1 VSAEGGGSGAEGG
14 GSGAEGGGSGAEGG
28 GGSGGASGG
37 GSSGSNGAGGDGG
50 AGGNGSGSPPGTPRS
65 APAAP
70 AAQGSDPAPL
80 INTEGSPG
88 LVAVADVVNSKAQPL
103 QALANLD
110 ASDPFSMDNV
120 QTVAGA
126 IQGIQDIMD
135 VGGMVTEII
144 DTGFATLTAPI
155 AALFPALPALTLG
168 ALHIG
173 LPHTHT
179 HPPSLVPPAPPIPL
193 PSLGAVLAPGC
204 VNVLIGGIPAARCGD
219 IGMAVTCGSLA
230 PPFEI
235 ATGSSNVFIG
245 GRRAARLGDLTK
257 HCQPSTEATS
267 MPSLKSVAVDM
278 AKDGLLSGLADGS
291 AAAGVYAAVQ
301 VAAEAAAMAIKALLG
316 KDPGLPPLP
325 GGLVG
330 PPLGSRVSIGGFP
343 CPGIGEFATAKMG
356 GLLKKLAKRKKK
368 GDSSDS
374 TSRENNGDTCNA
386 THPVYL
392 ITGENFDSFVDYAPG
407 TLFEWRR
414 HYTSARGKQGGP
426 IGHGWRHFYQRTLV
440 RRLHRA
446 TFTNWDGQ
454 VTEFGRFELGEDTT
468 RAGGYVLRRLAF
480 GHYRISRRNEPELEF
495 RGGEFDNQL
504 PLVRVS
510 TPRAHLDL
518 AYDRLGRLSTLTE
531 TPADAA
537 IDRRQFEL
545 VYDQHGHI
553 AQLLEVD
560 PKAPITNGASG
571 PSGAPHGMQRAA
583 YTYSDQRD
591 LTLATDSQG
600 GRWTYRYDAFHR
612 LTEQA
617 DARGYRYDYG
627 YDASGRC
634 IKASG
639 QDGLWWCKI
648 EYFPEKR
655 FTRCTEG
662 DNATWEYH
670 YDGGGTATRIVDPF
684 GGVRER
690 RVDALG
696 RMSVEVDSGGRTL
709 QWLYDAD
716 GAHFARIDRFG
727 NLFPPE
733 REMPKLPNPFARNL
747 PSTSLGWLLS
757 GRAEPSPAAMLGLDP
772 AELAAFP
779 PEVQRHAQSS
789 FRWRQSAVTPV
800 PPVPPEAPRT
810 ELDRFGRKVREEDAL
825 GRKREWHYDATGN
838 LVASVDRDGRRSTQ
852 ETASWNLLGA
862 RIDPLGNSVK
872 YEHSKLEQITA
883 IIDPLGNESRY
894 EYDRKQRL
902 VRVHRH
908 GVLREEYVYDA
919 GDHFIEKRDGQGN
932 VLFTNSVHENHFVAT
947 RALGSGGEH
956 IFDYDAKGRITQ
968 ASTEAH
974 DVRIAYGSSGLRIR
988 DLCDGQG
995 VEHAHVGNRS
1005 TTTRL
1010 FGVFEHAARFEHHAT
1025 QLSHADGST
1034 TRVEHADA
1042 GLIKRRASNG
1052 TTEVLQFNEVGQLEA
1067 SLRYRRGRFGQHDAR
1082 ATRYA
1087 YSAEGDLLEVSDSER
1102 GATRYETDAAHRL
1115 LAERTPDGR
1124 TLFYG
1129 QDSAGNL
1136 VSHPTTPRID
1146 IAPGNRLQASSHEAF
1161 QYDARNQLAARTRF
1175 VGAAREPATTRYHY
1189 DSFDMLTRIER
1200 REPEL
1205 PQWLKRLEPPNAASS
1220 ADAKTPDTDLRTWS
1234 SEYDALG
1241 RRLLTRWTTA
1251 NGLEKTRRFYWDGD
1265 RLAAELLPD
1274 AQLRI
1279 YEYATHQALVPLA
1292 FTDYASIDAPPS
1304 SGRTYHVFV
1313 NPVGIPLSIEDGEGN
1328 TVWYARRID
1337 PYGQVDVRADSKL
1350 EYNLR
1355 WPGHYFD
1362 PETGLH
1368 YNRYRYYDPKLGRY
1382 LQSDPMGHEGSPIN
1396 LYAYCPNP
1404 LVQVDVLGLDHPDR
1418 TDGADGATKKPG
1430 DVDGREGTEP
1440 PKLRGVSDATVALAA
1455 SPGSSKAHIKARK
1468 LVAKRFYKQHGKI
1481 RDASMNEGKGGIRN
1495 PSAKEAKSQLKGIDY
1510 SKPVKIGPPD
1520 KMPAQLEQWQRPGGT
1535 QGQFY
1540 AAPGTQPQALGIHD
1554 KATDWDSKPP
1564 RPVVS
1569 KVPKTYEMNKDD
1581 QPYMQSTAAPIKDT
1595 WSVEKKSY
1603 YAEGGAPQYYV
1614 PNSSSAAAADP

>member
-1 VSAEGGGSGAEGG
+1 VTQPSVEGYGSGAD
-14 GSGAEGGGSGAEGG
+14 AGG
-28 GGSGGASGG
+28 GGA
-37 GSSGSNGAGGDGG
+37 
-50 AGGNGSGSPPGTPRS
+50 GSPAGTPRS
-65 APAAP
+65 APAA
-70 AAQGSDPAPL
+70 QSSEPAPL

-88 LVAVADVVNSKAQPL
+88 LVAVADVVNSKVQPL
-103 QALANLD
+103 QHLVNLD
-110 ASDPFSMDNV
+110 VSDPFSMDNV

-135 VGGMVTEII
+135 VSGMVSEII

-168 ALHIG
+168 ALHVG

-204 VNVLIGGIPAARCGD
+204 VNVLIGGVPAARCGD

-235 ATGSSNVFIG
+235 ATGSSSVFIG
-245 GRRAARLGDLTK
+245 GRRAARVGDLTK

-278 AKDGLLSGLADGS
+278 AKGGLLSGLAEGN
-291 AAAGVYAAVQ
+291 AAAGAYAAVQ
-301 VAAEAAAMAIKALLG
+301 VAAEAAAMAVKALLG

-343 CPGIGEFATAKMG
+343 CPGIGEFATARMG
-356 GLLKKLAKRKKK
+356 GLLKKLGKRKRKD
-368 GDSSDS
+368 DSGEHGAH
-374 TSRENNGDTCNA
+374 RENNGETCNA

-446 TFTNWDGQ
+446 TFTNWDGR
-454 VTEFGRFELGEDTT
+454 VTEFGRFELGENTT

-480 GHYRISRRNEPELEF
+480 GHYRISRRGEPELEF

-504 PLVRVS
+504 PLVRISSV
-510 TPRAHLDL
+510 RAGLDL
-518 AYDRLGRLSTLTE
+518 AYDRLGRLSALME
-531 TPADAA
+531 TPADPAL
-537 IDRRQFEL
+537 DRRQFEL
-545 VYDQHGHI
+545 RYDGHGHI
-553 AQLLEVD
+553 TEVLEVD
-560 PKAPITNGASG
+560 PTAPVTNGAR
-571 PSGAPHGMQRAA
+571 GAPRGMQRAA
-583 YTYSDQRD
+583 YTYSDEHD
-591 LTLATDSQG
+591 LALATDSQG

-612 LTEQA
+612 LTAQT

-634 IKASG
+634 ISATG
-639 QDGLWWCKI
+639 QDGLWWSKI

-662 DNATWEYH
+662 ENATWEYH
-670 YDGGGTATRIVDPF
+670 YDSAGVATRIVDPF

-733 REMPKLPNPFARNL
+733 REMPRLPNPFARDI

-757 GRAEPSPAAMLGLDP
+757 GRVEPSPSALLGLDL
-772 AELAAFP
+772 AELAPFP
-779 PEVQRHAQSS
+779 PEVQPQAQSC
-789 FRWRQSAVTPV
+789 FRWRQTTQSSPV
-800 PPVPPEAPRT
+800 PPGEPRT
-810 ELDRFGRKVREEDAL
+810 ELDRFGRKVREEDTL

-838 LVASVDRDGRRSTQ
+838 LVASVDRDGRRTTQ
-852 ETASWNLLGA
+852 ETTSWNLLGA
-862 RIDPLGNSVK
+862 RTDPLGNSVK
-872 YEHSKLEQITA
+872 YEYSKLEQITA
-883 IIDPLGNESRY
+883 IIDPLANESSY

-908 GVLREEYVYDA
+908 GVLREQYVYDD

-932 VLFTNSVHENHFVAT
+932 LLFTNTAHENHFVEK
-947 RALGSGGEH
+947 RALASGGQH
-956 IFDYDAKGRITQ
+956 LFDYDAKGRITQ

-974 DVRIAYGSSGLRIR
+974 EVFIAYGASGLRVR

-995 VEHAHVGNRS
+995 VEHVHVGTRS
-1005 TTTRL
+1005 TRTRV
-1010 FGVFEHAARFEHHAT
+1010 FGAFEHSARFEHGAI

-1034 TRVEHADA
+1034 TRIEPADT
-1042 GLIKRRASNG
+1042 GLIKRRTSNG
-1052 TTEVLQFNEVGQLEA
+1052 TTEVLQFNEAGQLEA
-1067 SLRYRRGRFGQHDAR
+1067 GFRYRRGRFGPHEAR

-1087 YSAEGDLLEVSDSER
+1087 YSAEGDLLEVRDSEL

-1115 LAERTPDGR
+1115 LAEHTPDGR
-1124 TLFYG
+1124 QLFYG
-1129 QDSAGNL
+1129 QDPAGNL
-1136 VSHPTTPRID
+1136 VSHPATPHID
-1146 IAPGNRLQASSHEAF
+1146 VAAGNRLLTSSHETF
-1161 QYDARNQLAARTRF
+1161 QYDARNHLAERTRYI
-1175 VGAAREPATTRYHY
+1175 GAAREPDTTRYCY
-1189 DSFDMLTRIER
+1189 DSFDMLVRIER
-1200 REPEL
+1200 QKPDI
-1205 PQWLKRLEPPNAASS
+1205 PDWLLRLELAEAVAATP
-1220 ADAKTPDTDLRTWS
+1220 APGHDANWQTWTA
-1234 SEYDALG
+1234 EYDALG
-1241 RRLLTRWTTA
+1241 RRLLSRWTSA
-1251 NGLEKTRRFYWDGD
+1251 EGDEKTRRFYWDGD
-1265 RLAAELLPD
+1265 RLAAELFPD
-1274 AQLRI
+1274 GQLRI
-1279 YEYATHQALVPLA
+1279 YEYATHEALVPLA
-1292 FTDYASIDAPPS
+1292 FTDYPSTEAPPS
-1304 SGRTYHVFV
+1304 SGRTYHIFV
-1313 NPVGIPLSIEDGEGN
+1313 NPVGIPLSIEDRDGQC
-1328 TVWYARRID
+1328 VWYARRID
-1337 PYGQVDVRADSKL
+1337 PYGLVAVRQDARL

-1368 YNRYRYYDPKLGRY
+1368 YNRYRYYDPTLGRY
-1382 LQSDPMGHEGSPIN
+1382 LQSDPIGHEGSPVN

-1404 LVQVDVLGLDHPDR
+1404 LVQVDVLGLAHPGR
-1418 TDGADGATKKPG
+1418 TENDSSGEGHEN
-1430 DVDGREGTEP
+1430 DGREGP
-1440 PKLRGVSDATVALAA
+1440 APVDSKAKKPDLDKALDALYPKAERAKREIDELATRVAEQHDGKVARAPLKSKERARQKIEADYKGDASRIKDLARNTIVVPKGQERAALDTLLRENPNIRPEHVKVVDAA
-1455 SPGSSKAHIKARK
+1455 SDPLGYSGINVSVPTESGVPGEIQINSPEMI
-1468 LVAKRFYKQHGKI
+1468 Y
-1481 RDASMNEGKGGIRN
+1481 
-1495 PSAKEAKSQLKGIDY
+1495 AKENPTNSRNILGESAYSDLASQ
-1510 SKPVKIGPPD
+1510 PD
-1520 KMPAQLEQWQRPGGT
+1520 LPPGGEGHAMYEEWRT
-1535 QGQFY
+1535 
-1540 AAPGTQPQALGIHD
+1540 L
-1554 KATDWDSKPP
+1554 P
-1564 RPVVS
+1564 RTSDRAKEVANQS
-1569 KVPKTYEMNKDD
+1569 REYYE
-1581 QPYMQSTAAPIKDT
+1581 AFRR
-1595 WSVEKKSY
+1595 
-1603 YAEGGAPQYYV
+1603 
-1614 PNSSSAAAADP
+1614 